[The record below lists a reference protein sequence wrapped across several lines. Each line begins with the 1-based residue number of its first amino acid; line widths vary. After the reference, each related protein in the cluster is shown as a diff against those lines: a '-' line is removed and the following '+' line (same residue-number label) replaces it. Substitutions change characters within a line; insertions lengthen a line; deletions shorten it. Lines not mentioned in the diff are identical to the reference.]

1 MTTPAGHSLFGLAV
15 FLATPA
21 AGRNA
26 ALILLALL
34 MAAAF
39 IPDVDLFP
47 LLWGDLDGANS
58 SHQHFTHSLLF
69 TAAVALV
76 LSFVA
81 SKLGCGRFL
90 HLSPYFVASAWSH
103 TLLDMLTEDTREPIG
118 IELFWPFSDA
128 RFSSPVSF
136 FGGLAKSRMEDL
148 LSWHNVQVVAGE
160 IIILTPLV
168 FAVWLMRMWRI
179 SRARRIT
186 QSAE

>member
-21 AGRNA
+21 VGRKA
-26 ALILLALL
+26 ALILLVLL

-39 IPDVDLFP
+39 IPDIDLFP
-47 LLWGDLDGANS
+47 LLWGDLQGANN

-69 TAAVALV
+69 TAVVALA
-76 LSFVA
+76 LAFVA
-81 SKLGCGRFL
+81 SRLGSGRFL
-90 HLSPYFVASAWSH
+90 HLSPYFIAAAWSH
-103 TLLDMLTEDTREPIG
+103 IFLDMLTEDTREPIG
-118 IELFWPFSDA
+118 IELFWPLSDA

-160 IIILTPLV
+160 IMVLAPLV
-168 FAVWLMRMWRI
+168 VAVWLMRMWRI
-179 SRARRIT
+179 RRAGRIA
-186 QSAE
+186 QSSE